1 MPMYCA
7 STFKDP
13 LFIAIVGYV
22 LSPPLFVVDSS
33 LEDADLL
40 NHHWSAVNNVCHD
53 RGITHSSFSASTS
66 SSLTSN
72 PCCFIEFITADIF
85 CIDGAISLDPVLISS
100 STSFAFSPC

>member
-1 MPMYCA
+1 MPLYFA

-13 LFIAIVGYV
+13 LFITIVIYV
-22 LSPPLFVVDSS
+22 LSPPVFLLF
-33 LEDADLL
+33 LHLNHLL
-40 NHHWSAVNNVCHD
+40 YHHWSAVSNVCRN

-72 PCCFIEFITADIF
+72 PCSYIEFITAEPF

-100 STSFAFSPC
+100 SPSLAFSHC